1 MNHLPIPLKPCLA
14 TSCLIFL
21 LAACSSLNTNT
32 TTASSEGTLNKYYS
46 LQGQGTPT
54 IVLQAGL
61 GDDKSAWNPVIH
73 DLARYHQVIALDRP
87 GHANHPATDAPR
99 DPCTIAAEQRAML
112 QATGVTPPYLV
123 IGHSL
128 GGTYEFVYAK
138 LYPQDVAGFV
148 LLDPTPLHH
157 WENMQR
163 AAPQAATLLKVLRTV
178 AFSRTDKAEFDEQ
191 SNCLERLDLSKPL
204 TQPGKV
210 LVSARR
216 RPEEKGDFETML
228 NRTRQQWV
236 GLTGVSKLNV
246 IQDSGHYIQKDSPED
261 VLQAVQE
268 VTDKIKGK

>member
-1 MNHLPIPLKPCLA
+1 MGQGNFSIK
-14 TSCLIFL
+14 SCSVLISSTL
-21 LAACSSLNTNT
+21 LLSGCSSINTNPPT
-32 TTASSEGTLNKYYS
+32 TTPAASPNNHYS
-46 LQGQGTPT
+46 LQGQGSPT

-61 GDDKSAWNPVIH
+61 GDNKSAWNPVID
-73 DLARYHQVIALDRP
+73 DLARHHQVIALDRP
-87 GHANHPATDAPR
+87 GHANNPATDAPR

-112 QATGVTPPYLV
+112 QAAGVAPPYLL

-128 GGTYEFVYAK
+128 GGAYEFVYAK

-157 WENMQR
+157 WENIQR
-163 AAPQAATLLKVLRTV
+163 DAPSAATLLKVMRTV
-178 AFSRTDKAEFDEQ
+178 AFSKTDTAEFNQQ
-191 SNCLERLDLSKPL
+191 SNCLERLDLTKPL

-216 RPEEKGDFETML
+216 RPEEKGEFEIML

-236 GLTGVSKLNV
+236 GLTGVSKLDV
-246 IQDSGHYIQKDSPED
+246 IHDSGHYIQKDSPEE